1 MLDASVASIM
11 PLIIFQPCDWCLML
25 SQVLNGPGLFGGF
38 ALAMVAMLIML

>member
-25 SQVLNGPGLFGGF
+25 FRVLNDPDLFGGS